1 MIYFIFVKIERYLR
15 RIKYGIFDER
25 VSTSIARKIS
35 WMRMEI
41 IFLRKIF
48 ISLNAVLFELA

>member
-1 MIYFIFVKIERYLR
+1 MIYFIFVKVERYLR

-25 VSTSIARKIS
+25 VSSSIVRKIS

-41 IFLRKIF
+41 IFLKIF
-48 ISLNAVLFELA
+48 IPLNAVLFELA